1 MFNGTR
7 RGTMIKII
15 LQLIKLITLGALLT
29 FSLVQLPMQLL
40 AQVLCLFIAVLIVIS
55 NILDKEEEK

>member
-1 MFNGTR
+1 
-7 RGTMIKII
+7 MIKII